1 MNTSTLT
8 FQNKPNNIVLFGGI
22 MLILVLFILFDI
34 SLGRMQVAY
43 YDKLFYSRFL
53 YWGTMVVLLFYSLK
67 VERQPLLLWKEENN
81 AVGFFLLSVLALY
94 LLSITAAIV
103 SAVPALLGQHET
115 SAVMKKVIAVVT
127 GHQGLIFFIAL
138 TAGVTEELIF
148 RGYVLTRLSQWF
160 KNNTAA
166 VIVSSLLFAAL
177 HYKYGSLRE
186 LIFTFLIGVLFSVYY
201 LRYRNIKAIIV
212 THFLIDYINMNI
224 ATHLKL
230 K

>member
-177 HYKYGSLRE
+177 HYK
-186 LIFTFLIGVLFSVYY
+186 
-201 LRYRNIKAIIV
+201 
-212 THFLIDYINMNI
+212 
-224 ATHLKL
+224 
-230 K
+230 